1 MFFYFNR
8 KSAKL
13 QMLKLVKNS
22 ARNCM
27 LLHVNGSCLIEQQE
41 IASYFRRLWMIYGMI
56 AGKLDMPWLQN
67 TTYVTKSFQLIP
79 RMGAM

>member
-1 MFFYFNR
+1 
-8 KSAKL
+8 
-13 QMLKLVKNS
+13 
-22 ARNCM
+22 M

-56 AGKLDMPWLQN
+56 AGKLDMPKNQN
-67 TTYVTKSFQLIP
+67 MTYAIKSFQLTP